1 MRTRETIAYIITT
14 ASVCSVPYVAGHF
27 YHEGRKDELSHN
39 VEVLNDVRRRL
50 YENIR
55 DLSPEQAKR
64 ITDYAGALG
73 LTGDYLRGEG
83 RKRLGIAQQDSIPGY
98 DPLRIQDVQR
108 VRKLLIEQAKI
119 KIPLQDSLANGITR
133 NSY

>member
-1 MRTRETIAYIITT
+1 MRTRETIAYIITA
-14 ASVCSVPYVAGHF
+14 ASICASPYVAGHF
-27 YHEGRKDELSHN
+27 YSKGRKDELSHN
-39 VEVLNDVRRRL
+39 VEVLNDVGRRL

-83 RKRLGIAQQDSIPGY
+83 RRRLGIAQQDSIPGY

-119 KIPLQDSLANGITR
+119 KIPLQDSLINRDST
-133 NSY
+133 Y